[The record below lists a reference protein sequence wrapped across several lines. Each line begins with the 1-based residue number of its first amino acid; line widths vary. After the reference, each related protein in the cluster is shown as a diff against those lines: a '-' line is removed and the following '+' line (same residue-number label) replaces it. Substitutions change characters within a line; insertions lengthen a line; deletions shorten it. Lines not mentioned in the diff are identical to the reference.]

1 MKNRTPRDLLYSVT
15 EKDFE
20 VQWFSG
26 TGAGGQHRNK
36 HQNCVRLHHRDSG
49 ARATGQSHKE
59 RRANRDEA
67 FFGIVNSV
75 KFKMWQ
81 YQKLEEI
88 RTGQTIKQR
97 VEKTMSPGNL
107 KIEFRDMAGKWQ
119 TEMAGE
125 SD

>member
-1 MKNRTPRDLLYSVT
+1 MKNKTSRELLYSIT

-20 VQWFSG
+20 LQWFSG

-36 HQNCVRLHHRDSG
+36 HQNCVRLHHKNSG

-67 FFGIVNSV
+67 FLGIVNSV

-81 YQKLEEI
+81 HQKLEEI

-97 VEKTMSPGNL
+97 IKKMMSPENL
-107 KIEFRDMAGKWQ
+107 KIEFRGVDGQWQ
-119 TEMAGE
+119 E
-125 SD
+125 DD